1 MMHSRIEDLMFSIL
15 MKLPD
20 RFLTPTLM
28 NWLDHYT
35 TKRLDS
41 LQRQLIKDRW
51 KTIEL
56 KKTLDK
62 ISNR

>member
-1 MMHSRIEDLMFSIL
+1 MLHSRIEDLMFYIL
-15 MKLPD
+15 MKLPN
-20 RFLTPTLM
+20 RFITPTLM
-28 NWLDHYT
+28 NWLDQYM

-51 KTIEL
+51 KTVEL
-56 KKTLDK
+56 QKALNK

>member
-1 MMHSRIEDLMFSIL
+1 MLHNRIEDLMFSIL

-20 RFLTPTLM
+20 RFITPSLM
-28 NWLDHYT
+28 NWLDQYM

-51 KTIEL
+51 RTVEL

>member
-1 MMHSRIEDLMFSIL
+1 MLHSRIEDLMFSIL

-62 ISNR
+62 IFNR

>member
-1 MMHSRIEDLMFSIL
+1 MLHSRIEDLMFSIL
-15 MKLPD
+15 MRLPD
-20 RFLTPTLM
+20 RFMTPTLM
-28 NWLDHYT
+28 NWVEHYT